1 MNLSTVAST
10 CSEITVILAA
20 LAMLI
25 KPIRN
30 KLLGL
35 DKLTDALKCQ
45 LRHDMLHTY
54 YRHREGRT
62 IRQYELED
70 FLYLPRLQ
78 GPWGKQLYRPH
89 QVGDRRVGG
98 DKLMDWAETILAG
111 VCVVCMTLLGVDLYK
126 SAREKLKTMRKRD
139 KYVWAAIFNLTWYC
153 ISVLVLSGFGKIVPD
168 SLTVM
173 WGAAWTAEL
182 ALLAGIK
189 IKGKDD

>member
-1 MNLSTVAST
+1 
-10 CSEITVILAA
+10 
-20 LAMLI
+20 
-25 KPIRN
+25 
-30 KLLGL
+30 
-35 DKLTDALKCQ
+35 
-45 LRHDMLHTY
+45 
-54 YRHREGRT
+54 
-62 IRQYELED
+62 
-70 FLYLPRLQ
+70 
-78 GPWGKQLYRPH
+78 
-89 QVGDRRVGG
+89 
-98 DKLMDWAETILAG
+98 MDWAETILAG

-168 SLTVM
+168 RLTVM